1 MNTIATVA
9 THVWGAAPA
18 GDLVRIVPIL
28 PVPDVA
34 AAVAYYRDR
43 LGFEVLFMHSPEG
56 VGDYAG
62 VSRDGCD
69 IHFNQG
75 AAPELPNTGTALY
88 LQVRDVDRFYAEIRE
103 RGAFAPGFPRV
114 FPAIRE
120 HPPEDKEYGLRDTIF
135 VDPHG
140 YIVVAGT
147 PYE

>member
-1 MNTIATVA
+1 MHLTPTLA
-9 THVWGAAPA
+9 THVAASPPA
-18 GDLVRIVPIL
+18 DDLVRIVPIL

-34 AAVAYYRDR
+34 AAVEYYRDR

-62 VSRDGCD
+62 VSRGGCD

-88 LQVRDVDRFYAEIRE
+88 LQVRDVDRFYAEIRQ
-103 RGAFAPGFPRV
+103 RGALPPGFPRV

-120 HPPEDKEYGLRDTIF
+120 HAPEDKDYGLRDTIF
-135 VDPHG
+135 VDPNG
-140 YIVVAGT
+140 YIVVVGT
-147 PYE
+147 PCE